1 MLKEFTLSE
10 AQQFGRAIGIGAVDA
25 AFQMDEQSFRTFYD
39 RTARPLWSYLYRTC
53 GNAALADDLMQES
66 YFRFIRARFPEM
78 NQDYMKNY
86 LFRIATN
93 LMRDHWRHGKVEPSG
108 LTTPE
113 EAEHLPA
120 AAGEHGE
127 QTFQLRSD
135 VMNVMQGLKPRER
148 ELLWLAY
155 VEGSSHREIAETIG
169 LKEQSIRSLLF
180 RARNK
185 LATLMRRR
193 GLGAGPA

>member
-10 AQQFGRAIGIGAVDA
+10 AQQFGRAIGAVDA

-39 RTARPLWSYLYRTC
+39 RTARPLWSYLYRTS

-66 YFRFIRARFPEM
+66 YFRFLRVRFPEM

-93 LMRDHWRHGKVEPSG
+93 LMRDHWRHSKVEPLASVP
-108 LTTPE
+108 PE
-113 EAEHLPA
+113 EVEQPRV
-120 AAGEHGE
+120 AGSEHGE

>member
-10 AQQFGRAIGIGAVDA
+10 AQQFGRAIGAVDA

-39 RTARPLWSYLYRTC
+39 RTARPLWSYLYRTS
-53 GNAALADDLMQES
+53 GNASLADDLMQES
-66 YFRFIRARFPEM
+66 YFRILRVRFPEM

-93 LMRDHWRHGKVEPSG
+93 LMRDHWRHSKVEPSA
-108 LTTPE
+108 LTAPE
-113 EAEHLPA
+113 EIEQPRA
-120 AAGEHGE
+120 AATEHGE

-135 VMNVMQGLKPRER
+135 VMNVMQRLKPRER

>member
-10 AQQFGRAIGIGAVDA
+10 AQQFGRAIGAVDA
-25 AFQMDEQSFRTFYD
+25 AFQMDERSFRTFYD
-39 RTARPLWSYLYRTC
+39 RTARPLWSYLYRTS

-66 YFRFIRARFPEM
+66 YFRFLRVRFPEM

-93 LMRDHWRHGKVEPSG
+93 LMRDHWRHSKVEPLASVA
-108 LTTPE
+108 PE
-113 EAEHLPA
+113 EVEQPRV
-120 AAGEHGE
+120 AAGEHDE

>member
-10 AQQFGRAIGIGAVDA
+10 AEQFGRAIGAVDA

-39 RTARPLWSYLYRTC
+39 RTARPLWSYLYRTS

-66 YFRFIRARFPEM
+66 YFRFLRVRFPEM

-93 LMRDHWRHGKVEPSG
+93 LMRDHWRHSKIEPAAMAA
-108 LTTPE
+108 PE
-113 EAEHLPA
+113 EVEQPQA
-120 AAGEHGE
+120 AAAEHGE